1 MYVATDLTE
10 KVVEHMSSEV
20 TGGIEY
26 DPASKIVPI
35 LTDSERRVF
44 YVGMSRAREGLIVME
59 NLIKSAPTLPVEV
72 LLNNEYTGKSIE
84 DLGY

>member
-1 MYVATDLTE
+1 MYFN
-10 KVVEHMSSEV
+10 
-20 TGGIEY
+20 GGVHNDSFVLWGIDY

-44 YVGMSRAREGLIVME
+44 YVGMSRARRRLVVME
-59 NLIKSAPTLPVEV
+59 NLVKSAPTLPVEV

>member
-1 MYVATDLTE
+1 
-10 KVVEHMSSEV
+10 
-20 TGGIEY
+20 
-26 DPASKIVPI
+26 
-35 LTDSERRVF
+35 
-44 YVGMSRAREGLIVME
+44 MSRAREGLIVME